1 MNWTHRNLLLTML
14 GENARNAGGA
24 IDLWLEKQV
33 EG

>member
-1 MNWTHRNLLLTML
+1 MNWTHRKLFLTML

-24 IDLWLEKQV
+24 IDLCSKNI